1 MLNFSEFRRLI
12 FEVEGIF
19 SKFPACFDD
28 YGSTND
34 GKELNQSFFE
44 HISWSW
50 KRKSEEALP
59 RDP

>member
-1 MLNFSEFRRLI
+1 VPI
-12 FEVEGIF
+12 FINLHI
-19 SKFPACFDD
+19 
-28 YGSTND
+28 ND

-44 HISWSW
+44 LISWSW